1 MQTLPEQRK
10 RPAATQA
17 EQAADDFMWRTIPCS
32 PISADR
38 RPGAKLRTPP
48 HQKSMLDR
56 ASVSVIELKFPTW
69 SWRVLNH
76 HGNRDGCLAGLSSFW
91 FETLCR
97 FGGLQRWCYFSHTYE
112 KPPVPPPLLVALPSL
127 IILCIFPLPPTA
139 QSGNH
144 RSPTVLVRLSY
155 GR

>member
-1 MQTLPEQRK
+1 MQTVREQRK
-10 RPAATQA
+10 RLNRRLMTSCE
-17 EQAADDFMWRTIPCS
+17 EQSPCS

-38 RPGAKLRTPP
+38 RPGAKLGTPP
-48 HQKSMLDR
+48 QQKSMLDR

-91 FETLCR
+91 FETLCG
-97 FGGLQRWCYFSHTYE
+97 FGGLQRWCYFSHTG
-112 KPPVPPPLLVALPSL
+112 PAPSRGS
-127 IILCIFPLPPTA
+127 PLPDHPLYF
-139 QSGNH
+139 SSCSNH
-144 RSPTVLVRLSY
+144 HSPPVLVRLSY